1 MLTPAQKHFQRVM
14 AERHGKT
21 DEHSDTARTAHEQI
35 LHRLRMDQSALR
47 KVQSDQGKAVMKK
60 RLLPQYEGWIDG
72 TLEGDSGRQD
82 EVIVTLMVWA
92 IDAAEYPLAVRIG
105 RYVVAHGLSMPDRF
119 NRTSATV
126 LVEEICDPILVQIKA
141 DNTADVSAFQ
151 PLLAEL
157 AQIVDSSDMPDQVT
171 AKLRKARAFAL
182 RNGTETD
189 QVAALELLRQA
200 LKLDAGAGVKKEI
213 ERLAR
218 LVKKANLAAD
228 AGSGNDAGN
237 AAEDGTGGGAE
248 NAATTESDEASSNS
262 AVAATAAN
270 KTAVRK
276 TTRRTAATTKKTT
289 ARKTVAKKTA
299 SEKTE

>member
-1 MLTPAQKHFQRVM
+1 MLTPAQKHFQKVM

-47 KVQSDQGKAVMKK
+47 KVQSDQAKGVMKK

-105 RYVVAHGLSMPDRF
+105 RYVVTHGLAMPDRF

-141 DNTADVSAFQ
+141 DDATDVSAFQ

-157 AQIVDSSDMPDQVT
+157 AQIVDSSDMPDQVA
-171 AKLRKARAFAL
+171 AKLCKARAFAL
-182 RNGTETD
+182 RNGTEADHVT
-189 QVAALELLRQA
+189 ALELLRQA

-218 LVKKANLAAD
+218 LVKKASLAAD
-228 AGSGNDAGN
+228 AGGGNDAGN
-237 AAEDGTGGGAE
+237 AAEDGAGGETE
-248 NAATTESDEASSNS
+248 NAATAGSDEASSNS
-262 AVAATAAN
+262 AGVATVAN
-270 KTAVRK
+270 KTAARK
-276 TTRRTAATTKKTT
+276 TTRKTAATTSKKTPHKAAT
-289 ARKTVAKKTA
+289 KKTA
-299 SEKTE
+299 TEKTE